1 MRASGRLGP
10 TSRLGAT
17 TSIAARCGLKQSAV
31 ATLRAVICSS
41 ALVTFIPVDIAL
53 SAPKTLKTINAKI
66 DTQIVGSVRLTELGP
81 EPSGPLVWCFKDKP
95 SFVYVQNTRVMRLT
109 FGAPAQEVMT
119 FDRAL
124 SSRSLQCSDDGSVI
138 AVMSTDSVDFLI
150 RKNEKIG
157 HYRTDYRPPKDWDS
171 LKQMLSPDG
180 TMMAVPFRLLHSSGD
195 DVLSEIRLLE
205 IDGESFSWRGK
216 NVLYFDRGTTSVR
229 SYDTSTG
236 QTTTIRQF
244 GSRDP
249 DRKYGAHVAICGKTN
264 FITLYWGKPNPQ
276 TAKDVSDFVVSFNG
290 DIRLNPDPGDYSSVS
305 VSGRPEFG
313 CFLERFTTTMEIEST
328 RRYLMFEDGLVK
340 YRPPRGVGL
349 GYGYGYNVPVAP
361 RDCLALGERYVVDK
375 EGRSIEAERSVVALR
390 ITRAG
395 RCGN

>member
-1 MRASGRLGP
+1 METPRRRASLVSLLP
-10 TSRLGAT
+10 L
-17 TSIAARCGLKQSAV
+17 LAV
-31 ATLRAVICSS
+31 LTGM
-41 ALVTFIPVDIAL
+41 PVDIAL
-53 SAPKTLKTINAKI
+53 SAPKTLKTVNAKI
-66 DTQIVGSVRLTELGP
+66 VTQIVGSVRLTDLAP

-95 SFVYVQNTRVMRLT
+95 GFVYVQNMKVMRLT
-109 FGAPAQEVMT
+109 FGEPAQEIMT

-124 SSRSLQCSDDGSVI
+124 SSRSLQCSADGSVI

-195 DVLSEIRLLE
+195 DVLSEIRVLE
-205 IDGESFSWRGK
+205 INGESFSWRGK
-216 NVLYFDRGTTSVR
+216 DVFYFDRATTSVR
-229 SYDTSTG
+229 SYDTST
-236 QTTTIRQF
+236 TIRRF
-244 GSRDP
+244 RDSDP
-249 DRKYGAHVAICGKTN
+249 DRRYHANVAICGKTN
-264 FITLYWGKPNPQ
+264 FITLYWGKLNPQ

-313 CFLERFTTTMEIEST
+313 CILERFTTTIELETT
-328 RRYLMFEDGLVK
+328 RRYFVFEDGLVK

-349 GYGYGYNVPVAP
+349 GYGHGYNVPVAP
-361 RDCLALGERYVVDK
+361 RDCLALGERYVFDK
-375 EGRSIEAERSVVALR
+375 DGRSIEAERSVVALR